1 MYSKKKYSKKKYS
14 KKKYSKKKYSKKKY
28 SKKKYSKKKYSKK
41 KFDGG
46 IGLTKKLYQAS
57 KFIPNSRTTL
67 SGVRVPS
74 TKFIPN
80 SRSTLSGVR
89 VPSTKFIPNSRTT
102 LSGVRVPSSKFI
114 SNSRTTL
121 SGVRVPSTKFIPNS
135 RTTLSGVRVPST
147 KFIPNSRT
155 TLSGVRVPSSKKK
168 IGALL
173 NDKQSIFNICCAPHN
188 TFIVPNSVIKN
199 KYIIPNLLTNF
210 LKKFIEG
217 KLLLEFDIDN
227 LNINC
232 DKLKIHHFGDS
243 FIYDITE
250 IRNNDV
256 LYIFTIDDKIKKMNP
271 LRYKSDD
278 KYCMDNAINLFI
290 YNKINIYNTIN
301 PDKKNINFKIRIKKS
316 KTKKSKTKKSKTKK
330 SKTEKSKTQE
340 ESTEESDENSDEEES
355 DENSD
360 EEESD
365 EESTE
370 EATEDELHEEDK
382 SKSHSINTLDSIIS
396 KLFDINTTTPTLD
409 KYQTIEETDTMNITS
424 LSVCKNINKVVEK
437 LNFSLKNN
445 NFIKTYWQYLG
456 RCYSDTFSIDC
467 ILKNLE
473 SQSQPEITYFPSFNL
488 WSVKPKDIYIYT
500 LLIDTSNN
508 YSSLP
513 FKLTSKEC
521 IFKNQKIQ
529 NLNTNITIQ
538 IHNTNP
544 SSSNKF
550 VVYFYNHI
558 KDSAIC
564 KFKKTKLQQ
573 PNTEIIV
580 SNVYSIIDD
589 TNNKFCIILI
599 TDKNKI
605 CVGYK
610 FIINAANQIIK
621 ILANDFIYRNCKQ
634 YNSELEMFNKI
645 SFTLIE

>member
-1 MYSKKKYSKKKYS
+1 M
-14 KKKYSKKKYSKKKY
+14 
-28 SKKKYSKKKYSKK
+28 YSKKKYSKK

-57 KFIPNSRTTL
+57 
-67 SGVRVPS
+67 
-74 TKFIPN
+74 
-80 SRSTLSGVR
+80 
-89 VPSTKFIPNSRTT
+89 
-102 LSGVRVPSSKFI
+102 
-114 SNSRTTL
+114 
-121 SGVRVPSTKFIPNS
+121 KFIPNS

-340 ESTEESDENSDEEES
+340 ESTEES